1 MADALG
7 EARRLTAA
15 IDALTKKIDEAPTR
29 ANTANVSVNAGGIGV
44 WVASTCAA
52 VAMTMCLAMGG
63 VILNQ
68 QREIGE
74 LRQYLAAIY
83 MQVPHLKPEGSE

>member
-1 MADALG
+1 VADPLASLAVAVAG
-7 EARRLTAA
+7 LREELKAMHLARH
-15 IDALTKKIDEAPTR
+15 

-52 VAMTMCLAMGG
+52 VAMTLCLAMGG

>member
-52 VAMTMCLAMGG
+52 VSMTMCLAMGG

>member
-1 MADALG
+1 MDNPID
-7 EARRLTAA
+7 RLAA
-15 IDALTKKIDEAPTR
+15 ELDGLRHDLKEYRQTLH
-29 ANTANVSVNAGGIGV
+29 ANTATVSINAGGIGI
-44 WVASTCAA
+44 WIASTCAA
-52 VAMTMCLAMGG
+52 VSMTMCFAMGG

-83 MQVPHLKPEGSE
+83 MQAPQLKPEESQ